1 MSRNWLLAGLASA
14 LITAAIVVV
23 AIEVDE
29 ATLEHVETRP
39 TPTPEERATRMMRTF
54 VSQVVEQEL
63 RPQVVEL
70 EGTRIIDGSGGTA
83 TVQRT
88 VEGERIELRI
98 AFDGYVLRL
107 DPEVT
112 VENEIQADG
121 TVHYTRGGE
130 DAGLRVRGT
139 DVHIGVFDAEGR
151 DPGGDAA
158 GSFTFDL
165 RGDDIA
171 TLAGDA
177 VRNGEEE
184 LKIRPA
190 TPAA

>member
-29 ATLEHVETRP
+29 ATLAPVDAGP
-39 TPTPEERATRMMRTF
+39 TPTPEERASRLMRTF

-63 RPQVVEL
+63 RPQVAEL

-83 TVQRT
+83 TVHRT

-98 AFDGYVLRL
+98 SFDGYVLRL

-139 DVHIGVFDAEGR
+139 DVHIGVFDSEGR

-165 RGDDIA
+165 SGDGVGG
-171 TLAGDA
+171 LAGAA
-177 VRNGEEE
+177 VRNGDERLE
-184 LKIRPA
+184 IGPA

>member
-14 LITAAIVVV
+14 LVTAAIVVA

-29 ATLEHVETRP
+29 ATLEPAVTGP
-39 TPTPEERATRMMRTF
+39 TPTPEERASRLMRTF
-54 VSQVVEQEL
+54 VSRVIEQEL
-63 RPQVVEL
+63 RPRVVEL
-70 EGTRIIDGSGGTA
+70 AGTRVIDGSGGTA
-83 TVQRT
+83 TVQRV
-88 VEGERIELRI
+88 VEGERIQLRI

-107 DPEVT
+107 DPQVT

-121 TVHYTRGGE
+121 TVHYTRGGDE
-130 DAGLRVRGT
+130 AALRVNGT
-139 DVHIGVFDAEGR
+139 DVRIGVFDAEGR
-151 DPGGDAA
+151 DLGGDAA
-158 GSFTFDL
+158 GRFTFDL

-184 LKIRPA
+184 LEIRPA